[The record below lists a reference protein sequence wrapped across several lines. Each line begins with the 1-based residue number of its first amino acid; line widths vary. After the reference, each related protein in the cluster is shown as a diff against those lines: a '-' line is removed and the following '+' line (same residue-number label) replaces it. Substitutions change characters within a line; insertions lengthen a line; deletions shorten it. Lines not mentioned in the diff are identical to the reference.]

1 MGNTTK
7 IVAIVG
13 IGFVLIMLKLS
24 LYTVQETHQAIVLRF
39 GEPVGFEGIAGL
51 KMKLPVEQ
59 VVFLEKRNLEYDLQ
73 NPVEIITAAEKRLVV
88 DAFIRYKIKDPL
100 LYYQRL
106 SGGSGDERIMR
117 SNVNRR
123 LRDVLGESMREA
135 LGEATVKQ
143 ITTTNRTQLMR
154 QIQDA
159 TASEA
164 RAFGVEIID
173 VKIRRADFL
182 DTNALNVYE
191 RMKSDYQ
198 QQAQKIR
205 AEGKEEAQ
213 KIRAEAE
220 KQVVT
225 ILAQA
230 EEESQKVRG
239 GADKERNATFA
250 AAYSK
255 DPEFFAFYRSLTAY
269 ETALSNGKGKTT
281 MLMSPDSEFFRYF
294 NDVNGKK

>member
-1 MGNTTK
+1 MGNAMRGLLV
-7 IVAIVG
+7 ILV
-13 IGFVLIMLKLS
+13 IGLVIGVNLVC
-24 LYTVQETHQAIVLRF
+24 YTVKETHQAIVLRF
-39 GEPVGFEGIAGL
+39 GEPVGFEEEAGL
-51 KMKLPVEQ
+51 KFKLPIENVI
-59 VVFLEKRNLEYDLQ
+59 FLDKRNLEYDLL

-106 SGGSGDERIMR
+106 SGGSGDERTMR
-117 SNVNRR
+117 SNVDRR

-143 ITTTNRTQLMR
+143 ITTTNRAQLMR
-154 QIQDA
+154 QIQA
-159 TASEA
+159 STAAEA
-164 RAFGVEIID
+164 EAFGVDIID

-182 DTNALNVYE
+182 ESNALNVYE

-205 AEGKEEAQ
+205 AEGREEAQ
-213 KIRAEAE
+213 KIRAEAD

-225 ILAQA
+225 IIANA
-230 EEESQKVRG
+230 EEQSQKVRG
-239 GADKERNATFA
+239 EADRDRNAIFA
-250 AAYSK
+250 DAYNK

-269 ETALSNGKGKTT
+269 EEALKNGTGQTT

-294 NDVNGKK
+294 NDVNGRN

>member
-1 MGNTTK
+1 MGNILK
-7 IVAIVG
+7 GFGLLIL
-13 IGFVLIMLKLS
+13 IGALILANL
-24 LYTVQETHQAIVLRF
+24 LVFTVKETDQAIVLRF
-39 GEPVGFEGIAGL
+39 GDPVRIENEAGL
-51 KMKLPVEQ
+51 KFKLPYEN
-59 VVFLEKRNLEYDLQ
+59 VVFLDRRNLEYDLLQ
-73 NPVEIITAAEKRLVV
+73 PVEIITAAEKRLVV
-88 DAFIRYKIKDPL
+88 DAFIRYKIRDPL

-106 SGGSGDERIMR
+106 SGGSGSERVMR
-117 SNVNRR
+117 DNVNRR

-143 ITTTNRTQLMR
+143 ITTTNRAQLMR
-154 QIQDA
+154 QIQNA

-164 RAFGVEIID
+164 EAFGVAIVD

-182 DTNALNVYE
+182 DTNAINVYE

-225 ILAQA
+225 ILANA
-230 EEESQKVRG
+230 EEQSQKIRG
-239 GADKERNATFA
+239 EADRERNAIFA
-250 AAYSK
+250 AAYNK

-269 ETALSNGKGKTT
+269 EQALKEGTGKTT

-294 NDVNGKK
+294 NDVNGRN